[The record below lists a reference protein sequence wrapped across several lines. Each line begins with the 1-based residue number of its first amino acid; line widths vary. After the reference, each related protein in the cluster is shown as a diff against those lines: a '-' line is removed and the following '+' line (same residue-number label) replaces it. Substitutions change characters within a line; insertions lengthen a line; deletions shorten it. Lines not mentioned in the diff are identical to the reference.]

1 VADRPSQEIR
11 SRWQRHLTKF
21 TRCAAV
27 RFAAT
32 ACSALRAEDALRPA
46 KRELGFA
53 GLRQA
58 LRADFGLP

>member
-1 VADRPSQEIR
+1 VAQHP
-11 SRWQRHLTKF
+11 TKF
-21 TRCAAV
+21 TRCAPV

-32 ACSALRAEDALRPA
+32 GCSALRAQDALRPA